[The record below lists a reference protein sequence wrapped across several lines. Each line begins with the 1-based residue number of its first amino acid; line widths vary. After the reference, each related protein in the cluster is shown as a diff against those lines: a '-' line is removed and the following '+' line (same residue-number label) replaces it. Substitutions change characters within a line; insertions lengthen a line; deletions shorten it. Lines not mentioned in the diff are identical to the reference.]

1 MARYIYH
8 LKDSARCSYG
18 GAKAASLLW
27 LLKRGYPIPETWV
40 CSWQAFET
48 KNNRDREQ
56 LEAELSAIF
65 NPQKRYAVRSSANLE
80 DAGDVSFAGQ
90 FTSVLSVQGLQELLA
105 AVAVVSSST
114 EKPKVR
120 TYLQAHGIA
129 AEKLKMGVVIQE
141 MVSPQISGVCF
152 SRNPVTG
159 LDEIVVEAV
168 EGRGDLLLQEGYIPH
183 RWTYKW
189 GSFIQTPDNPGASQS
204 VIEKVIRDTR
214 RIEEQFGKPVDVEW
228 VFDGT
233 SIYLVQVRPIGQ
245 VESFNIYSNR
255 ISREFLPGQIKPLV
269 WSINVPL
276 VNGAWI
282 GLFHKL
288 IGPTSLQADQ
298 LARAFYYRA
307 YFNMGAVGS
316 VFEKL
321 GFPRESLELLMGIEG
336 GKEKPRMRPSWKAL
350 RYLPRLFWFLGT
362 KLWYRKTVD
371 RALQEANEA
380 YLQLLQVPLA
390 DLGDEQVVERVDMLF
405 GINKRLAFH
414 NIVAPLFMSLF
425 SRLLQR
431 KFNKHNIQFE
441 QFDLKAG
448 VEELKN
454 YDPNPTLQRLRE
466 QLASLPEHTQE
477 VIRSSTYRQLPT
489 VQNIDGFRTALSEFL
504 HRFGHLSDSSN
515 DFSIIPWR
523 ENPDLV
529 LKLICEHS
537 EPAETGRTSSRKT
550 LPALSRSMLRA
561 VGRTQKL
568 LSLKESVSF
577 TYTYGY
583 GLFRDLFLHLG
594 ERWAEK
600 GHLGE
605 REDILYLNL
614 EEIRALAVDRKLSPP
629 PQQRVRQRRS
639 AMENCRDVELPEIIY
654 GDEEPSVDRYH
665 ANHLRGTATSR
676 GYYTGPANV
685 IRSVEEFSKL
695 KTGDVLIISHSDV
708 AWTALFSKAGA
719 VVSEAG
725 GLLSHSSI
733 VAREYNIPCVVGV
746 TGATNLNDGT
756 MIAVDGYIGSVRVL
770 EQTK

>member
-8 LKDSARCSYG
+8 LRDSARCSCA

-27 LLKRGYPIPETWV
+27 LFKRGYPVPETWV

-48 KNNRDREQ
+48 RGNKDREQ
-56 LEAELSAIF
+56 LESELSSLF
-65 NPQKRYAVRSSANLE
+65 NPQTRYAVRSSANLE
-80 DAGDVSFAGQ
+80 DGGDVSFAGQ
-90 FTSVLSVQGLQELLA
+90 FTSVLSVQGLQQLIS

-129 AEKLKMGVVIQE
+129 AEKLKMGVIIQE
-141 MVSPQISGVCF
+141 MVSPKISGVCF

-159 LDEIVVEAV
+159 LDEVVVEAV
-168 EGRGDLLLQEGYIPH
+168 EGRGDLLLQEGCTPH

-204 VIEKVIRDTR
+204 VIEEVIRDTR

-350 RYLPRLFWFLGT
+350 RYLPRLLWFLGT

-371 RALQEANEA
+371 RALQAANQA
-380 YLQLLQVPLA
+380 YRQLLQVRLA

-405 GINKRLAFH
+405 GVNKRLAFH

-466 QLASLPEHTQE
+466 QFASLSEHTQE
-477 VIRSSTYRQLPT
+477 VIRSGTYRQLPA

-537 EPAETGRTSSRKT
+537 ESAETGRTSSRKT
-550 LPALSRSMLRA
+550 PPALSRSMLRT

-568 LSLKESVSF
+568 LGLKESVSF

-605 REDILYLNL
+605 REDVLYLNL
-614 EEIRALAVDRKLSPP
+614 EEIRALAAGRKLSPS

-665 ANHLRGTATSR
+665 ANRLRGTATSR

-746 TGATNLNDGT
+746 TGATNLVDGT